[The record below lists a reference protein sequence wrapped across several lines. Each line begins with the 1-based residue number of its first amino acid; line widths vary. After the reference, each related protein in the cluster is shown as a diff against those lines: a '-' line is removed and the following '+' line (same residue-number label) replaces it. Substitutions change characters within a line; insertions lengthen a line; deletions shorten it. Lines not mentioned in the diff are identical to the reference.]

1 MKDLRFDALIVAS
14 RPAHHHADKQ
24 FTDKVMRSLPSSEI
38 LSSSIRRMN
47 VTKKETFMTKIKRLP
62 AFALVAIVLGAAL
75 LVSGSAYA
83 AYQLLW
89 QKPEVHVSAPTKS
102 ISGRDEVAISLK
114 QCGDSR
120 LASRYELKRNATIT
134 VDQVEGVVKA
144 RCELDTIGTW
154 AQKEFG
160 TPGNSRMKPGVTTPY
175 DSEYVDLSMATH
187 IKNRDTSSITF
198 VGLSKYN
205 QPDKTLALNDGVRYF
220 ADGKEVKAN
229 TITENDPIVVITR
242 YRQRMTPEEG
252 CNEMHCGISGA
263 LLGEDLLAVVKLS
276 LPFENYDQFAW
287 QSLTERADC
296 AGNPNDSCLTGYIGG
311 IDLYNGAGPTG
322 MDGKEMRE
330 IQGVVTELKGTSV
343 VIKSSS
349 GTLFTITTPRDVVSL
364 YNANRA
370 SQYNNQTV
378 KIGSAISVTYIENTA
393 EHSKILQGDML
404 LSVYLRTEMVGK
416 SDVPTVY

>member
-1 MKDLRFDALIVAS
+1 MKDLRFEALIIAS
-14 RPAHHHADKQ
+14 RPASRHQNKY
-24 FTDKVMRSLPSSEI
+24 FTDKVMRSLHSPEI
-38 LSSSIRRMN
+38 LSSSLRRMS
-47 VTKKETFMTKIKRLP
+47 VTKKETFMAKIKKLP
-62 AFALVAIVLGAAL
+62 AFALVAIVIGATL
-75 LVSGSAYA
+75 LLSGSAYA

-102 ISGRDEVAISLK
+102 VSGRDEVAISLK
-114 QCGDSR
+114 QCGDSK

-134 VDQVEGVVKA
+134 VDQVADVVKA
-144 RCELDTIGTW
+144 RCELDAIGTW
-154 AQKEFG
+154 MKKEFG
-160 TPGNSRMKPGVTTPY
+160 GSESRMRPGVRTAY
-175 DSEYVDLSMATH
+175 DSEYVSGSMATH
-187 IKNRDTSSITF
+187 IKTRDATSITF

-205 QPDKTLALNDGVRYF
+205 QPDKTFTNSASVRYF
-220 ADGKEVKAN
+220 ADGREVKADA
-229 TITENDPIVVITR
+229 ITESDPIVVITR
-242 YRQRMTPEEG
+242 YRERMTPEEG
-252 CNEMHCGISGA
+252 CNEMHCSISGA
-263 LLGEDLLAVVKLS
+263 LLGEDLLAIVKLT

-287 QSLTERADC
+287 QSLTERTEC

-311 IDLYNGAGPTG
+311 IDLYSGSGPKG

-349 GTLFTITTPRDVVSL
+349 GTLFTIITPRDVVSS

-378 KIGSAISVTYIENTA
+378 KIGSAISVSYIENVDQ
-393 EHSKILQGDML
+393 HSKTLQGDML

-416 SDVPTVY
+416 SDAPTVY